1 MGRKIERWRG
11 KGEIGVEISVIWSRR
26 RDAWTYLGGADAG
39 EEKRGFSYPNEA
51 EAWNKRRVPHTVT
64 SRIIPKGGKRAKF
77 SPRASVAALHVVCVC
92 VSTSCWRTNLRIR
105 SVEEV
110 GRIGGCCVI
119 SAGQWVFWQSK
130 LGLGEFSPFG
140 IGGA

>member
-64 SRIIPKGGKRAKF
+64 SRIIPKGECSRP
-77 SPRASVAALHVVCVC
+77 PRRVCVC
-92 VSTSCWRTNLRIR
+92 VYELLANQLANSICGGGRKDRGLLRY
-105 SVEEV
+105 
-110 GRIGGCCVI
+110 
-119 SAGQWVFWQSK
+119 
-130 LGLGEFSPFG
+130 
-140 IGGA
+140 

>member
-64 SRIIPKGGKRAKF
+64 SRIIPKGGKRAKP

-92 VSTSCWRTNLRIR
+92 VYELLANQLANSICGGGMRGKDRGLLRY
-105 SVEEV
+105 
-110 GRIGGCCVI
+110 
-119 SAGQWVFWQSK
+119 
-130 LGLGEFSPFG
+130 
-140 IGGA
+140 